1 MRLFDGLIKLAV
13 FTVKRA
19 YQLIQI
25 RIERSFYQSRFYR
38 FISED
43 K

>member
-1 MRLFDGLIKLAV
+1 MTLLNGLLSLGGFAI
-13 FTVKRA
+13 KRA

-25 RIERSFYQSRFYR
+25 RVERYYFKSKLYR